1 MLKGKGKVWK
11 ATTKGGGQVIYI
23 PSDVVKDS
31 TYPFS
36 IKEKVNVQ
44 LDPKQKQVII
54 SKIEDEADV
63 KA

>member
-36 IKEKVNVQ
+36 LKEKVDVQ
-44 LDPKQKQVII
+44 LDPKQKKIII
-54 SKIEDEADV
+54 SKMEDTPNVEG
-63 KA
+63 